1 MSHEHAGGERTAPWY
16 PVPPQDVVSV
26 EHPCVV
32 RNIDK
37 AIDTLQGHAAISEML
52 DASNRDSPLTL
63 MLNPEDVMSRPIR
76 STSKQTNNIL
86 LKVTVPRRT
95 GRRRKR
101 GSQDPFVDSHE
112 DREATPLSQ
121 LDARGLLQRLQ
132 EDAGRYQVDIVG
144 QVNRTHVFR
153 GLPDFAYSTT
163 SSPFIR
169 KFRETIL
176 PFEYE
181 KLKKFEF
188 DLSKGATSN
197 VDIIPP
203 PALSNND
210 VAFQYLYRQNPT
222 VKRSIDPS
230 GQVTTANT
238 QRIVKIPTHLVSYD
252 ISAVPTEPQP
262 NCPPLSDQDPTVH
275 DTVAALRTLFNERPA
290 WTRRAL
296 RNKLPTPERKYAL
309 RIAIPYVGYLFR
321 SGPWRDGIF
330 KFGFDPRVSP
340 DYRIYQ
346 TLMFR
351 LFPVSAEPE
360 GREQENDPNAQF
372 TTTTTPL
379 SGRRH
384 TLPRLSFEN
393 NTDPTLARSHI
404 WTGEPPLSKDGK
416 TWMIVDIED
425 PILARLLDPST
436 PDAHPPRE
444 KCDIYSCGWYGNVTL
459 SIVRTIMRM
468 KMTMM
473 MEGRT
478 DWPSE
483 QELLPLLSLPSHVDS
498 EEDLNKLTLVK
509 DGLGPVPSH
518 LLTEIRAV
526 ARNVPWKMDKMR
538 ERFRGATGPFGRG
551 EKRVRWDDQPDEDE
565 DDGEGEE
572 QEQDHEDDEDEEMSD
587 YEEGENVDIEPQKE

>member
-1 MSHEHAGGERTAPWY
+1 M
-16 PVPPQDVVSV
+16 
-26 EHPCVV
+26 
-32 RNIDK
+32 
-37 AIDTLQGHAAISEML
+37 
-52 DASNRDSPLTL
+52 
-63 MLNPEDVMSRPIR
+63 
-76 STSKQTNNIL
+76 
-86 LKVTVPRRT
+86 
-95 GRRRKR
+95 
-101 GSQDPFVDSHE
+101 
-112 DREATPLSQ
+112 
-121 LDARGLLQRLQ
+121 
-132 EDAGRYQVDIVG
+132 
-144 QVNRTHVFR
+144 
-153 GLPDFAYSTT
+153 
-163 SSPFIR
+163 
-169 KFRETIL
+169 
-176 PFEYE
+176 
-181 KLKKFEF
+181 
-188 DLSKGATSN
+188 
-197 VDIIPP
+197 
-203 PALSNND
+203 
-210 VAFQYLYRQNPT
+210 
-222 VKRSIDPS
+222 KRSIDPS

-275 DTVAALRTLFNERPA
+275 DTVAALRALFNERPA

-330 KFGFDPRVSP
+330 KFGFDPRISP

-351 LFPVSAEPE
+351 LFPVSAETE

-425 PILARLLDPST
+425 PILARLLDPSS

-538 ERFRGATGPFGRG
+538 ERFRGAVGPLGRS

-572 QEQDHEDDEDEEMSD
+572 PEQDRDDDEDDEDEVMGD
-587 YEEGENVDIEPQKE
+587 YDEGEDVDIDSQKG